1 MSVLSRIQWHDKP
14 VGGIAHYL
22 SGARARFTIW
32 ATSGEQ
38 STLPDGESPV
48 MMADRERTVSL
59 RSVADRGRSLE
70 GVEGVVWDK
79 TADGWNSTTRWTVEI
94 GRAHV

>member
-48 MMADRERTVSL
+48 MMADLRTGGIEGPVLLFCGFWGEREELDRLMAGRDVL
-59 RSVADRGRSLE
+59 LGYPVAGGRI
-70 GVEGVVWDK
+70 
-79 TADGWNSTTRWTVEI
+79 TR
-94 GRAHV
+94 